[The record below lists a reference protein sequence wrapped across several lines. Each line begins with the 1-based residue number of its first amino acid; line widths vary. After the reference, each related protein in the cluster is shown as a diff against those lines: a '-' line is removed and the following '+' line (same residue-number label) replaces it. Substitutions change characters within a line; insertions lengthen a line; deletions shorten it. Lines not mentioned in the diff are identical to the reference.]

1 MPSGGFNHG
10 IELPEEI
17 GILRYENISEPD
29 LQTRIDNN
37 VKLEDYMSHWQL
49 MAVTVT
55 LQPHWLVRPEV
66 ESWDLYQMAWAVFKL
81 TRAGEDGPVVTGKV
95 IQTS

>member
-1 MPSGGFNHG
+1 MTSRRAAHLCRPAASTTGLK
-10 IELPEEI
+10 LPEEI

-49 MAVTVT
+49 MAATVT

-66 ESWDLYQMAWAVFKL
+66 ESWDLYQMAWAVFNSPERVKM
-81 TRAGEDGPVVTGKV
+81 A
-95 IQTS
+95 Q